1 MVFWACNLPGNR
13 FPEHPADGEALIMS
27 GTHQDFK
34 ASAPKLVYV
43 TDTRPGITR
52 LKAGKGFRYLDAD
65 GCAIKDTQLIER
77 FNALAIPPAYEH
89 VWICPNANGH
99 IQATGRD
106 ARGRKQYRYHEQ
118 WKAVRDANKYE
129 QLAQFGRA
137 LPRIRRRVMRDLN
150 AKTMT
155 HDKIAAVVVRLL
167 ELTLIRVGTIKYA
180 KTNNSY
186 GLTTLR
192 RRHAVIVGSRVRFRF
207 KGKSGVAHDVTINDR
222 RIAAV
227 IKRCMEIPGQE
238 LFQYQD
244 TDGNIQSVD
253 SGSVNAYLKTA
264 AGGEFT
270 AKHYRTWAASVF
282 AMSQLQRHEPGD
294 DASMRSALND
304 VVKDTAVLLGNTPAV
319 CRECYI
325 HPALMDAYLDGKL
338 PQRKTTRTPSGLN
351 ADERRFLAFLENIG
365 DPL

>member
-1 MVFWACNLPGNR
+1 
-13 FPEHPADGEALIMS
+13 MS
-27 GTHQDFK
+27 EINQDSK
-34 ASAPKLVYV
+34 APAPKLVYV
-43 TDTRPGITR
+43 TDARPGITR
-52 LKAGKGFRYLDAD
+52 LKAGKGFRYVDAD
-65 GCAIKDTQLIER
+65 GCAIKDAQLIER

-118 WKAVRDANKYE
+118 WKVVRDANKYE

-150 AKTMT
+150 TKTMT
-155 HDKIAAVVVRLL
+155 HDKVAAVVVRLL
-167 ELTLIRVGTIKYA
+167 ELTLIRVGTTRYA
-180 KTNNSY
+180 KTNKSY

-192 RRHAVIVGSRVRFRF
+192 RRHAMIDGSRVRLRF

-222 RIAAV
+222 RIATI

-244 TDGNIQSVD
+244 TDENIQSMD

-282 AMSQLQRHEPGD
+282 AMSQLQRHGAND
-294 DASMRSALND
+294 DASMRGTLNE
-304 VVKDTAVLLGNTPAV
+304 VVKDTAMLLGNTPAV

-325 HPALMDAYLDGKL
+325 HPALMQAYLDGKL
-338 PQRKTTRTPSGLN
+338 PQRKPIRTPAGLS
-351 ADERRFLAFLENIG
+351 ADERRFLAFLENISAPFAG
-365 DPL
+365 KEGARKPRASTR

>member
-1 MVFWACNLPGNR
+1 
-13 FPEHPADGEALIMS
+13 MS
-27 GTHQDFK
+27 GINKDSRTP
-34 ASAPKLVYV
+34 AAKLVYV
-43 TDTRPGITR
+43 TDTRPGISR
-52 LKAGKGFRYLDAD
+52 HKAGKGFRYLDAD
-65 GCAIKDTQLIER
+65 GCAIKDAQLIKR

-89 VWICPNANGH
+89 VWICPNASGH

-106 ARGRKQYRYHEQ
+106 ARGRKQYRYHDQ
-118 WKAVRDANKYE
+118 WKVVRDANKYE

-150 AKTMT
+150 AKAMT

-167 ELTLIRVGTIKYA
+167 ELTLIRVGTTKYA

-192 RRHAVIVGSRVRFRF
+192 RRHAIIAGSRVRFRF

-244 TDGNIQSVD
+244 PDGNIQSMD

-264 AGGEFT
+264 SGGEFT

-282 AMSQLQRHEPGD
+282 AMSQLQRREPDD
-294 DASMRSALND
+294 DASMRNTLNE
-304 VVKDTAVLLGNTPAV
+304 VVKDTALLLGNTPAV

-325 HPALMDAYLDGKL
+325 HPSLMEAYLEGKM
-338 PQRKTTRTPSGLN
+338 PQRIAIRTPSGLS

-365 DPL
+365 GSL